1 MNLTASHTFLGNTP
15 WTDKAQARS
24 PTKIA
29 DALARSTTRTTAK
42 IFRNP
47 VTLVTS
53 LVASPTVRF
62 ASSSM
67 EAIMRNSISQL
78 VIGTAVAIGLAVVS
92 VGAIGS
98 AGAGERASVNASPS
112 LVNRFELPVSDVDKY
127 NDFNKR
133 RTEQREDT

>member
-1 MNLTASHTFLGNTP
+1 
-15 WTDKAQARS
+15 
-24 PTKIA
+24 
-29 DALARSTTRTTAK
+29 
-42 IFRNP
+42 
-47 VTLVTS
+47 
-53 LVASPTVRF
+53 
-62 ASSSM
+62 
-67 EAIMRNSISQL
+67 MRNSISQL